1 VSHREIT
8 SSRSP
13 TKGFN
18 LGLQPLP
25 AWLAI
30 LALVLFSA
38 LCLLIHA
45 GSILRLTYPLLALA
59 VGVFLYLRY
68 PILYIGFT
76 WWVWFLTPLVTRLA
90 DYQSGWDAQRLMM
103 VAPYLVTLVTLATFF
118 KNLPRSYR
126 EGGLP
131 FVLTFAGVF
140 YGFVIGLIMNSPAAA
155 ARSLLDWLSPVSF
168 GFHIFMNWRDYPNY
182 RQNIQRTFLW
192 GVLLVGM
199 YGLMQYVVAPD
210 WDRLWLVTSKMTSSA
225 GRPEPFGF
233 RLWSTMH
240 EPAACGYLMMTG
252 GLLLLNSNNPL
263 RIPAALFG
271 YLTLLLTMVRTV
283 WGAWLV
289 GFITLITSLKP
300 QLQMRLI
307 ITILVVTV
315 CVIPLTTILPLSD
328 GLTSRLQS
336 FSNLE
341 NDTSANDRKAL
352 YQGLL
357 NIALSEGFGQG
368 LGSGEPIDSG
378 ILVILLT
385 LGWFGTS
392 FYLGGII
399 LLLFILFQGSESRFD
414 PFANTARSISIGL
427 IGIIF
432 FGSPT
437 LSIYGMF
444 FWGFSALG
452 MAARKYYQHQLI
464 TELKRG

>member
-1 VSHREIT
+1 MSHREIT

>member
-1 VSHREIT
+1 
-8 SSRSP
+8 
-13 TKGFN
+13 
-18 LGLQPLP
+18 
-25 AWLAI
+25 
-30 LALVLFSA
+30 
-38 LCLLIHA
+38 
-45 GSILRLTYPLLALA
+45 
-59 VGVFLYLRY
+59 
-68 PILYIGFT
+68 
-76 WWVWFLTPLVTRLA
+76 VWFLTPLVTRLA

>member
-1 VSHREIT
+1 MSHREIT

-13 TKGFN
+13 TVGFN

-30 LALVLFSA
+30 LALVFFSA

-45 GSILRLTYPLLALA
+45 GSILRITYPVLSFV

-68 PILYIGFT
+68 PILYLGFT
-76 WWVWFLTPLVTRLA
+76 WWMWFLTPLITRLA
-90 DYQSGWDAQRLMM
+90 DYQSGWDTQRLMM

-118 KNLPRSYR
+118 KHLPRSYR

-131 FVLTFAGVF
+131 FVLSFAGVF
-140 YGFVIGLIMNSPAAA
+140 YGFLVGLIMNSPVAATRA
-155 ARSLLDWLSPVSF
+155 LLDWLSPITFSF
-168 GFHIFMNWRDYPNY
+168 HLFIHWRDYPSY
-182 RQNIQRTFLW
+182 RQNIQRIFLW
-192 GVLLVGM
+192 GVLIVGS
-199 YGLMQYVVAPD
+199 YGVIQYVVAPE
-210 WDRLWLVTSKMTSSA
+210 WDRFWLITSKMTSSA

-240 EPAACGYLMMTG
+240 EPAACGYLMMAG
-252 GLLLLNSNNPL
+252 GLLLFNSNSSL
-263 RIPAALFG
+263 RIPAALVG
-271 YLTLLLTMVRTV
+271 YITLLLTMVRSI
-283 WGAWLV
+283 WGAWFV
-289 GFITLITSLKP
+289 GLITLLTSLKP

-307 ITILVVTV
+307 ITILVIAVG
-315 CVIPLTTILPLSD
+315 VIPLTTVLPFAD
-328 GLTSRLQS
+328 GLTSRLES

-357 NIALSEGFGQG
+357 NVALSEGFGQG
-368 LGSGEPIDSG
+368 LGSGEAIDSG

-385 LGWFGTS
+385 FGWFGTI

-399 LLLFILFQGSESRFD
+399 LLLFNLLQGSEGKID
-414 PFANTARSISIGL
+414 PFASAARAISIGL

-464 TELKRG
+464 TEFKRG

>member
-1 VSHREIT
+1 
-8 SSRSP
+8 
-13 TKGFN
+13 
-18 LGLQPLP
+18 
-25 AWLAI
+25 
-30 LALVLFSA
+30 
-38 LCLLIHA
+38 
-45 GSILRLTYPLLALA
+45 
-59 VGVFLYLRY
+59 
-68 PILYIGFT
+68 
-76 WWVWFLTPLVTRLA
+76 
-90 DYQSGWDAQRLMM
+90 
-103 VAPYLVTLVTLATFF
+103 
-118 KNLPRSYR
+118 
-126 EGGLP
+126 
-131 FVLTFAGVF
+131 
-140 YGFVIGLIMNSPAAA
+140 
-155 ARSLLDWLSPVSF
+155 
-168 GFHIFMNWRDYPNY
+168 
-182 RQNIQRTFLW
+182 
-192 GVLLVGM
+192 
-199 YGLMQYVVAPD
+199 
-210 WDRLWLVTSKMTSSA
+210 
-225 GRPEPFGF
+225 
-233 RLWSTMH
+233 
-240 EPAACGYLMMTG
+240 
-252 GLLLLNSNNPL
+252 
-263 RIPAALFG
+263 
-271 YLTLLLTMVRTV
+271 MVRTV